1 MVNRNKLVTGLI
13 AGAAVGAAAGL
24 LFAPEPGKV
33 SRQIMAARTGDIRH
47 KAGGFV
53 AAIRSRRK
61 NNENHPALV
70 GPFEW
75 RSPEVPA

>member
-13 AGAAVGAAAGL
+13 AGATVGAAAGL
-24 LFAPEPGKV
+24 LFAPKPGKV
-33 SRQIMAARTGDIRH
+33 SRQIVAARTGDIRH

-53 AAIRSRRK
+53 GMIRRRRK
-61 NNENHPALV
+61 NQQNQPELV

-75 RSPEVPA
+75 RSPKVPA